1 MNPTDETLLRTL
13 DAAPPALSA
22 AERDRA
28 QALLERIITTEVPA
42 PNPATFSPPRPR
54 ARRTAR
60 LRLALVPIAALALA
74 GGLLLAQGSGP
85 GASAYASWTPTPSA
99 ADPQSLALADAA
111 CRADLRASAG
121 QGPDGPSLD
130 IERASTGLADRRGD
144 FVAIVYWTPNPD
156 LEATCI
162 VHNPPGSDDV
172 DVVSRSGGSLGPAP
186 TTLAADDFV
195 LGGYLDSTGPQP
207 TGLARLFD
215 PGPYFYGSVISG
227 SVGSNVVGLTVHAG
241 TFTTEASIA
250 DGRYGAWWP
259 GPAARCGPQKSG
271 VLKCDTLMT
280 YDLHLADGTTTTNAS
295 PARPT

>member
-28 QALLERIITTEVPA
+28 QALLERIVATAVPA
-42 PNPATFSPPRPR
+42 PDAATSPARPR

-60 LRLALVPIAALALA
+60 LRLALVPIAALALT

-85 GASAYASWTPTPSA
+85 QASAYASWTPTPSA
-99 ADPQSLALADAA
+99 ADPKSLALADAA

-130 IERASTGLADRRGD
+130 IDRARTGLADRRGD
-144 FVAIVYWTPNPD
+144 FVAIVYWTPNPH

-162 VHNPPGSDDV
+162 AYNPQGSDDV
-172 DVVSRSGGSLGPAP
+172 DVVSSSGGGSSGPAP
-186 TTLAADDFV
+186 TMAADDFI
-195 LGGYLDSTGPQP
+195 LGGYFQSTGPEP
-207 TGLARLFD
+207 TGLARLLD
-215 PGPYFYGSVISG
+215 PGPYFRGSVISG
-227 SVGSNVVGLTVHAG
+227 SVGSNVIGLTVHAG
-241 TFTTEASIA
+241 TFTTEASIT

-259 GPAARCGPQKSG
+259 GPAAKCAPQKSG

-280 YDLHLADGTTTTNAS
+280 YDLHLADGTTTTNAK